1 MIITPTGATP
11 GVETNAFVDY
21 SGSVVLHSL
30 PPTNSVPCFGLEVL
44 SQCYIVTMDKIEL
57 KKVNYNHCDY
67 PQLHLLL

>member
-1 MIITPTGATP
+1 MIITTIGATR

-30 PPTNSVPCFGLEVL
+30 PPTNSLPCFGLEVL
-44 SQCYIVTMDKIEL
+44 SQCYIVTMNKIEP
-57 KKVNYNHCDY
+57 KKINYNHCGH